1 MTISPF
7 SVQPNSS
14 SGSERRYYLDM
25 TMLLEASFEYKIY
38 VAGTTGFATRPDDKV
53 ASQPFRGV
61 LEDYSFS
68 RDIMRDE
75 IGRFTTGS
83 GSLSISNGDGYYD
96 FLARDYT
103 VEARPIALRLAARD
117 GSYDRAYPFAQVT
130 ANGWNIDTDG
140 IRCDLVDYSYKLQVP
155 MQPNLYGGTGGA
167 DGGAD
172 LEGKRKPLVFGPA
185 REIGPPLVVPSLLI
199 YQVNDGP
206 VQDVVGVRDRGAPL
220 TKGADYAS
228 YATLAAAAI
237 ASGSFATCKALGL
250 FRLNGSPSGQVTAD
264 VQGDNRDGYV
274 TTHADVV
281 RWAIRNRTALRD
293 PEDLAVQ
300 SFATVNSQQPA
311 TIDYWL
317 GPDDSLTVADF
328 IANIMAGAGG
338 WGGHRRD
345 ATFEVR
351 IFSAPSGA
359 PVQSFTRN
367 DMFGGDIKR
376 EPLPSAYQPMPS
388 RWRIECERCWTVQTD
403 LAGSVGAAHKAFV
416 AEGYRV
422 GEASSAAIKVDHPFA
437 QDRDPTPAYFSYRAD
452 ADTEALRRLTIF
464 RTQRAIYRATL
475 PKRALKLDLGDEI
488 RISHDRFDLAQG
500 RKMVVVDMKDR
511 VSIGSDIVV
520 SVEVA
525 AYG

>member
-7 SVQPNSS
+7 SVQPISS

-25 TMLLEASFEYKIY
+25 AMSLEASFEYKIY
-38 VAGTTGFATRPDDKV
+38 VAGTTGFATRSADRL

-68 RDIMRDE
+68 RDIIRDE

-83 GSLSISNGDGYYD
+83 GSLTIKNDDGYYD

-103 VEARPIALRLAARD
+103 VEARPIALRLADRE
-117 GSYDRAYPFAQVT
+117 GSYDKAFPFALVT
-130 ANGWNIDTDG
+130 ASGWNIDSES

-185 REIGPPLVVPSLLI
+185 REIGPPLVEPGLLI

-206 VQDVVGVRDRGAPL
+206 VQDVVGVRDRGVPL

-228 YATLAAAAI
+228 YAALAVASI
-237 ASGSFATCKALGL
+237 PSGSYARCTALGF
-250 FRLNGSPSGQVTAD
+250 FRLNSSPSGQVTAD
-264 VQGDNRDGYV
+264 VQGDSRDGYV

-281 RWAIRNRTALRD
+281 RWAVRNRTALRD
-293 PEDLAVQ
+293 PQDLDVA
-300 SFATVNSQQPA
+300 SFARVNAQQPA
-311 TIDYWL
+311 TVDYWL
-317 GPDDSLTVADF
+317 SPDDSLTVADF
-328 IANIMAGAGG
+328 IANLMAGIGG

-359 PVQSFTRN
+359 PVQSFARR
-367 DMFGGDIKR
+367 DMLGGDIKR

-416 AEGYRV
+416 AEAYRV
-422 GEASSAAIKVDHPFA
+422 GEASSGAIKVDHPFA
-437 QDRDPTPAYFSYRAD
+437 QDRDPTPAFFSYRAD
-452 ADTEALRRLTIF
+452 ADAEVLRRLTIF
-464 RTQRAIYRATL
+464 RTQRAIYRMTL
-475 PKRALKLDLGDEI
+475 PKRALKLDLGDVIEV
-488 RISHDRFDLAQG
+488 SHDRFDLTLG
-500 RKMVVVDMKDR
+500 RPMVVVDLKDA
-511 VSIGSDIVV
+511 VSIGSDLVA